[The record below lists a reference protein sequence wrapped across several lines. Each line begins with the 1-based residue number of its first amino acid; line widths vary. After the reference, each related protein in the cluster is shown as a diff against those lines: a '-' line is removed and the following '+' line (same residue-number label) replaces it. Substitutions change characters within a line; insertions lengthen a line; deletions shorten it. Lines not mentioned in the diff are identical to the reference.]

1 MMEHIEELQPLELC
15 GDAFQRG
22 LAQASAPGSD
32 AARVAA
38 ATVAR
43 VQEARRAGVFDDRAL
58 AYLAAQRRFVEEHD
72 PESLAEVFGIAE
84 GFALEV
90 DDLFAHL
97 HMRIVGDLGEG
108 ATLDGAPLDGDGC
121 SAFALAAGRDGP
133 LVAKNRDFSGT
144 HLGIQTV
151 FRHSG
156 PDIATGS
163 MLCVGSLGSPGAYSS
178 GMNARGLMLADTQIG
193 ARTHRVGWLRY
204 FLMTKVLA
212 RCGDVAEALAF
223 IRSVPHAG
231 GGTLILADVSGAAAA
246 VELGTAFV
254 AVEEGERVLRT
265 NHFLSAELRDD
276 TLPPDDDRIAANS
289 EQRRAFLSRRLPA
302 LTGDV
307 AEVMALMARHTDDAG
322 APAPV
327 CQHAEG
333 AEAQTLSS
341 VVYSVRDRCLY
352 FHEGTPCLGTWKRF
366 AL

>member
-1 MMEHIEELQPLELC
+1 MMEHIEELQPLELR

-72 PESLAEVFGIAE
+72 PESLAEVSGIAE
-84 GFALEV
+84 GFGLEV

-97 HMRIVGDLGEG
+97 HMRIIGDLGEG

-151 FRHSG
+151 ARHSG

-212 RCGDVAEALAF
+212 SCGDVAEALAF
-223 IRSVPHAG
+223 LRSVPHAG

-246 VELGTAFV
+246 VELGADAV

-341 VVYSVRDRCLY
+341 VVYSARDRCLY

>member
-1 MMEHIEELQPLELC
+1 MIVAIEEGQARELR
-15 GDAFQRG
+15 GDAWQRG
-22 LAQASAPGSD
+22 RAQASAPGSD

-43 VQEARRAGVFDDRAL
+43 VIEARRAGVFDDRAL
-58 AYLAAQRRFVEEHD
+58 SYLAAQRRFVEEND
-72 PESLAEVFGIAE
+72 PHSLAEVSGIAE
-84 GFALEV
+84 GFGMKV

-121 SAFALAAGRDGP
+121 SAFALGAGRDGP
-133 LVAKNRDFSGT
+133 LVAKNRDFSGA

-204 FLMTKVLA
+204 FLMTRVLA
-212 RCGDVAEALAF
+212 RCSDVAEALAF

-231 GGTLILADVSGAAAA
+231 GGSLILADAAGAVAG
-246 VELGTAFV
+246 VELGAASV

-265 NHFLSAELRDD
+265 NHFLSEELARD

-289 EQRRAFLSRRLPA
+289 EQRLAFLSHRLPA
-302 LTGDV
+302 LTGEV
-307 AEVMALMARHTDDAG
+307 AEAMELMARHTDDAG
-322 APAPV
+322 EPAPV
-327 CQHAEG
+327 CQHAQG
-333 AEAQTLSS
+333 ADAQTLSS
-341 VVYSVRDRCLY
+341 VVYSGRDRCLY
-352 FHEGTPCLGTWKRF
+352 FHEGTPCLGKWKRF